1 MNDNPYASQGQP
13 APGGGYQN
21 RQGGGGYQ
29 QNRGGFQNRQGGG
42 GGGNRFQ
49 KPQQKEWTP
58 EELQNAH
65 FQVNVV
71 VSGNEN
77 FPPEI
82 GQLAEKVVKM
92 LEDRKII
99 VRTSNTR
106 GLNKHISTVAKAP
119 ELHIPFKLFDNCENP
134 ASYYTTTYCQSLAK
148 NYLPD
153 IDHLPKVIQAIY
165 AANPRLLFGKNLDRA
180 AQLTILWS
188 EDGCE
193 QPSEVTIRSGIAGH
207 LVKLSASAAIP
218 VINLQRPNAEQR
230 VQQFLEQLYV
240 ESRQA
245 FQPQRTE
252 QSGQPTGTNPGTYV
266 GTGQGQSGGGQQFQQ
281 HDGRGTQG
289 GYAAGSGGGQ
299 QHGNYDGNR
308 GNEQRQPDRG
318 YAGQSDQ
325 SYYD

>member
-1 MNDNPYASQGQP
+1 
-13 APGGGYQN
+13 
-21 RQGGGGYQ
+21 
-29 QNRGGFQNRQGGG
+29 
-42 GGGNRFQ
+42 
-49 KPQQKEWTP
+49 
-58 EELQNAH
+58 
-65 FQVNVV
+65 

-82 GQLAEKVVKM
+82 GQLAERVIKM
-92 LEDRKII
+92 LEDRKIVI
-99 VRTSNTR
+99 RTSNTR
-106 GLNKHISTVAKAP
+106 GLNKHVSTVAKAP

-153 IDHLPKVIQAIY
+153 IEHLPKVIQAIY
-165 AANPRLLFGKNLDRA
+165 AANPRLLFGKNLDRS

-193 QPSEVTIRSGIAGH
+193 QPSDVTIRSGIAGH

-230 VQQFLEQLYV
+230 VQQFLEHLYV

-245 FQPQRTE
+245 FQPNRTE
-252 QSGQPTGTNPGTYV
+252 QSQQPTGTNPGTYV
-266 GTGQGQSGGGQQFQQ
+266 GTGHGQSVGNEHNGNAYAGPAQ
-281 HDGRGTQG
+281 H
-289 GYAAGSGGGQ
+289 GQ
-299 QHGNYDGNR
+299 QHGGQPGGGNR
-308 GNEQRQPDRG
+308 EAGRGNDYRQPDRG
-318 YAGQSDQ
+318 YAGQGDQ